1 MRLAVLSDIHGNL
14 EAFKAVL
21 ADADRLRI
29 DAMASL
35 GDNVGYGPDPEAVVR
50 LLWAREIPSVAGNHE
65 LAVRNV
71 RLRRWF
77 NPAARRSVE
86 MTREALSP
94 EARDYLAGLPNFK
107 VLWGLR
113 FVHGFPPRSPTLYLF
128 QMSMRGYRRG
138 LRMAPEPLIFVGHTH
153 ELDLV
158 AWNGSVPDFQ
168 GLRRGTVSLDSD
180 LRYIVNAGSVGQP
193 RDGDNRAKYVIWDD
207 GDRTLEVRFVDY
219 DVMKV
224 VRKIRAAGLPEVNAT
239 RLL

>member
-1 MRLAVLSDIHGNL
+1 LRLAVLSDIHGNL
-14 EAFKAVL
+14 EAFEAVL
-21 ADADRLRI
+21 KDAHGLGI

-77 NPAARRSVE
+77 NPTARRSVE
-86 MTREALSP
+86 MTRDALSP
-94 EARDYLAGLPNFK
+94 EAREYVAGLPNSK

-158 AWNGSVPDFQ
+158 SWDGAALDFLGLKQGAVP
-168 GLRRGTVSLDSD
+168 LDPS

-207 GDRTLEVRFVDY
+207 QTRILEVRFVAY
-219 DVMKV
+219 DVDAV
-224 VRKIRAAGLPEVNAT
+224 IRKIRAAGLPEVNAT

>member
-1 MRLAVLSDIHGNL
+1 
-14 EAFKAVL
+14 
-21 ADADRLRI
+21 
-29 DAMASL
+29 
-35 GDNVGYGPDPEAVVR
+35 
-50 LLWAREIPSVAGNHE
+50 
-65 LAVRNV
+65 
-71 RLRRWF
+71 
-77 NPAARRSVE
+77 

-94 EARDYLAGLPNFK
+94 EARDYVAGLPNFK
-107 VLWGLR
+107 VLRGLR

-158 AWNGSVPDFQ
+158 SWDGASPNFH
-168 GLRRGTVSLDSD
+168 GLREGTVPLDPG

-207 GDRTLEVRFVDY
+207 QTRTLEVRFVDY
-219 DVMKV
+219 DVGAV